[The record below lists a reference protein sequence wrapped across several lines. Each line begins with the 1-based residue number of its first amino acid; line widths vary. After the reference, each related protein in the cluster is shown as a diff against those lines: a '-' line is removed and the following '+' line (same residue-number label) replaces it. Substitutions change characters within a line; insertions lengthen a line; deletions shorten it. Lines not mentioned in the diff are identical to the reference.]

1 MKTSA
6 KLKILAATAIVSAA
20 AFAGLSAT
28 AAPVDNAALK
38 SAGSLAFAP
47 NGVLLIGDAA
57 AGQIVAVE
65 TGDTAKAAAGK
76 VEIADLSAKVAAMLG
91 ATAEQIAINDVAVNP
106 ISGSVYLSVS
116 RGLGADAKP
125 VVLKA
130 DRAGALT
137 EVKID
142 TLKRSA
148 VSLSDAPAPDAKNAR
163 GQPMRAEAITDI
175 GFVYGQ
181 VLVAGLSNE
190 EFASSMRSIP
200 YPFTASSKGSSIEM
214 YHGAHGQFETAA
226 PVRTFMTYDIGG
238 KPNVLAAYTCTPLV
252 KIPVE
257 QFKPGAKIKAT
268 TIAELGNRN
277 RPIDMI
283 AYKKG
288 GKDFILMANSA
299 RGVMKIDAKEIDKH
313 AASTNIESRIA
324 DKAGVPYETI
334 ADLTDVT
341 QLDKVDETSAVILV
355 ASADKKTSLKT
366 IALP

>member
-1 MKTSA
+1 MKTSI
-6 KLKILAATAIVSAA
+6 KLISATAIAA
-20 AFAGLSAT
+20 ALAVGLTAT
-28 AAPVDNAALK
+28 AAPGDSAKLQ
-38 SAGSLAFAP
+38 SAGALAFAP
-47 NGVLLIGDAA
+47 NGVLLIGDS
-57 AGQIVAVE
+57 AGGQVMAVE
-65 TGDTAKAAAGK
+65 TGDTAKGGAGK
-76 VEIADLSAKVAAMLG
+76 VEIADLSTKIAAMLG
-91 ATAEQIAINDVAVNP
+91 TTADQVAVNDVAVNP
-106 ISGSVYLSVS
+106 VSGNVYMSVS
-116 RGLGADAKP
+116 RGLGAEAKP

-130 DRAGALT
+130 DRAGAIS

-163 GQPMRAEAITDI
+163 GQLMRTEAITDL
-175 GFVYGQ
+175 GFVNGQ

-190 EFASSMRSIP
+190 EFSSSMRSIA
-200 YPFTASSKGSSIEM
+200 YPFTAGAKGSSIEM

-226 PVRTFMTYDIGG
+226 PVRTFMTYTIDG

-277 RPIDMI
+277 RPLDMI

-288 GKDFILMANSA
+288 GKDFILMANSN
-299 RGVMKIDAKEIDKH
+299 RGMMKIDATEIDKH
-313 AASTNIESRIA
+313 AKTTNIESRIA
-324 DKAGVPYETI
+324 DKAGVPYETL
-334 ADLTDVT
+334 AEYNNTVT
-341 QLDKVDETSAVILV
+341 QLDKVDDASAVILV
-355 ASADKKTSLKT
+355 ADADKKTSLKT

>member
-1 MKTSA
+1 MTN
-6 KLKILAATAIVSAA
+6 KLNYLAAGVAAAALASAGLMASAA
-20 AFAGLSAT
+20 PG
-28 AAPVDNAALK
+28 AAPALQ
-38 SAGSLAFAP
+38 SAGALAWAP
-47 NGVLLIGDAA
+47 NGVLLIGDST

-76 VEIADLSAKVAAMLG
+76 VEIADLSAKIAALLG
-91 ATAEQIAINDVAVNP
+91 TTADQIAVNDVAVNP
-106 ISGSVYLSVS
+106 NSGAVYMSVS
-116 RGLGADAKP
+116 RGLGPDAKP
-125 VVLKA
+125 VILKA
-130 DRAGALT
+130 DRAGGLT

-163 GQPMRAEAITDI
+163 GQLMRTEAVTDI
-175 GFVYGQ
+175 GYVNGQ

-190 EFASSMRSIP
+190 EFASSMRTFA
-200 YPFTASSKGSSIEM
+200 YPFQASAKGASIEM
-214 YHGAHGQFETAA
+214 YHGAHGGYETAA
-226 PVRTFMTYDIGG
+226 PVRTFMTYDVAG

-252 KIPVE
+252 RIPVD

-277 RPIDMI
+277 RPLDMI

-299 RGVMKIDAKEIDKH
+299 RGVMKLDAKELDKYAH
-313 AASTNIESRIA
+313 IETRIA
-324 DKAGVPYETI
+324 DKAGVPYEVI
-334 ADLTDVT
+334 GELTGVT
-341 QLDKVDETSAVILV
+341 QLDKVDDTSAVIV
-355 ASADKKTSLKT
+355 TADADKKTSLKT

>member
-1 MKTSA
+1 MKLTIR
-6 KLKILAATAIVSAA
+6 ILAATALAGAA
-20 AFAGLSAT
+20 AIAMTAT
-28 AAPVDNAALK
+28 AAPGDSKLQ
-38 SAGSLAFAP
+38 SAGALAFAP
-47 NGVLLIGDAA
+47 NGVLLIGDSA

-65 TGDTAKAAAGK
+65 TGDTAKGGAGK
-76 VEIADLSAKVAAMLG
+76 VEIADLSSKIAAMLG
-91 ATAEQIAINDVAVNP
+91 TTADQIAVNDVAVNP
-106 ISGSVYLSVS
+106 ISGSVYMSVS
-116 RGLGADAKP
+116 RGLGPDARP

-137 EVKID
+137 EVKVD
-142 TLKRSA
+142 ALKHSA
-148 VSLSDAPAPDAKNAR
+148 VALSDAPATDAKNAR
-163 GQPMRAEAITDI
+163 GQLMRTEAITDL
-175 GFVYGQ
+175 GFVNGQ

-190 EFASSMRSIP
+190 EFASSMRSFP
-200 YPFTASSKGSSIEM
+200 YPFSASAKGSSIEM

-277 RPIDMI
+277 RPLDMI

-299 RGVMKIDAKEIDKH
+299 RGMMKIDAKEIDKH
-313 AASTNIESRIA
+313 AAATKIESRIA
-324 DKAGVPYETI
+324 DKAGVPYETL
-334 ADLTDVT
+334 AEYNNTVV
-341 QLDKVDETSAVILV
+341 QLDKVDDISAVILV
-355 ASADKKTSLKT
+355 ADADKKTSLKT